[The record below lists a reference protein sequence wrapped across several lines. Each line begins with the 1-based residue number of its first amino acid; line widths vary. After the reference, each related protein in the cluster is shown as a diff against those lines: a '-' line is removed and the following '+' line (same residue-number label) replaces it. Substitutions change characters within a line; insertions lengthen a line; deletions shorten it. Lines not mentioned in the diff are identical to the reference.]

1 MADEQKPGGQT
12 NQNAGNASAVDKGK
26 EASATDLL
34 SLWGSGAAPA
44 KSTQPVEVEPKPAPQ
59 PPAPKPPPKPAPQP
73 SPVAVFVPQ
82 TPAPKPVSKPL
93 APPPQPA
100 PPAADAVSWNDI
112 VAPKPTEKTPEPSLM
127 REPKHEPSPPPKR
140 EPIRE
145 SVREPARE
153 PKHEPP
159 REYKEEPPPP
169 KKPKKQEALE
179 GEIVSGPPPKP
190 KHPTEA
196 PSMKPVESFE
206 PAEQTELD
214 EDGGFGEQ
222 MDEFLHELNL
232 SRKHIFYGL
241 GCLVVII
248 VLIFGGIY
256 GYRYYKN
263 NRGEPETPASSSP
276 PVEVPKDETGISSTS
291 DVGQVKIVTAE
302 MIGSTGISATAKIGE
317 ELEGAEAIAKYIML
331 FRRLQNAYS
340 VKIDELLSK
349 ATDRRSRLESHL
361 ALLRKLHADG
371 TEALKKIQIEIQEIE
386 VKYEPFRVKQDE
398 TDANFFEQLEALNAQ
413 TSEILLKEF
422 IGASQEVI
430 AFRARF
436 KALQKIA
443 SFYESGLPR
452 LDRRIKDIELNKEA
466 LITGVKV
473 YDVGGSDVQL
483 IVPLETAK
491 EEQRLEKTPSAYP
504 IFPSRPWDV
513 KTDKD
518 YILNTPGTHER

>member
-1 MADEQKPGGQT
+1 
-12 NQNAGNASAVDKGK
+12 
-26 EASATDLL
+26 
-34 SLWGSGAAPA
+34 
-44 KSTQPVEVEPKPAPQ
+44 
-59 PPAPKPPPKPAPQP
+59 
-73 SPVAVFVPQ
+73 
-82 TPAPKPVSKPL
+82 
-93 APPPQPA
+93 
-100 PPAADAVSWNDI
+100 
-112 VAPKPTEKTPEPSLM
+112 M
-127 REPKHEPSPPPKR
+127 REPKHEPPPPPKR

-145 SVREPARE
+145 PVREQSAHEPARE

-159 REYKEEPPPP
+159 PPQKPRER
-169 KKPKKQEALE
+169 KQEALE

-190 KHPTEA
+190 KHPKEA
-196 PSMKPVESFE
+196 PMPEESSMKSAESIE
-206 PAEQTELD
+206 LAEQTELD

-232 SRKHIFYGL
+232 SRKHIFYGI

-263 NRGEPETPASSSP
+263 HRGEPEIPASSPP
-276 PVEVPKDETGISSTS
+276 PVEVPKDETGIPSTS

-302 MIGSTGISATAKIGE
+302 MIGSTGIPATAKIGE

-422 IGASQEVI
+422 IGASQEVV
-430 AFRARF
+430 AFKARF